1 MKPAVP
7 CLSFGTT
14 EVQESSFTH
23 ACEPGQ
29 LILLFVSSF
38 IRGEDHLFFGLCTPK
53 NTNVPSDL
61 FVQ

>member
-1 MKPAVP
+1 M
-7 CLSFGTT
+7 SFGTT